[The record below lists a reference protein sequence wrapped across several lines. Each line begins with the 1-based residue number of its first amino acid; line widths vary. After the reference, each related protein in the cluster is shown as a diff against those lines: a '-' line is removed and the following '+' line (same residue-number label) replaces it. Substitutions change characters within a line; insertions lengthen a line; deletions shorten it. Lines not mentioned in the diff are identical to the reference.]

1 MHIGQDIA
9 RTARKM
15 VLHFDNFSGFSG
27 QATKDSGITSTL
39 PISAIP
45 GGVC

>member
-1 MHIGQDIA
+1 MGGGEKGKKYGF
-9 RTARKM
+9 T
-15 VLHFDNFSGFSG
+15 FDNFSGFSG